1 MAGRVGGG
9 GGGGVFASGFAPSSA
24 WHFAGRTGR
33 GDAGL
38 AGSALVPSSVS
49 VVETI
54 KFGAIGT
61 GVEGGDDSV
70 EGAVTSVA
78 SVEAAA
84 RVSRSPER
92 PRTGDETPE
101 LRGDEHA
108 FGERVRSGDAG
119 EEVLALR
126 VVGVASWAS
135 RPCLCP
141 FAGEQSDDKAKL
153 VSLSRRANS
162 AGAGKSRS
170 VSSVN
175 GDRV

>member
-1 MAGRVGGG
+1 MDLEEEEMGPEEVEMDPEEVGMDSEEEEMDSEEEEMVLPEPEAVGMEVVGMALPEAVEM
-9 GGGGVFASGFAPSSA
+9 V
-24 WHFAGRTGR
+24 
-33 GDAGL
+33 
-38 AGSALVPSSVS
+38 
-49 VVETI
+49 VVEALPEAA
-54 KFGAIGT
+54 GM
-61 GVEGGDDSV
+61 
-70 EGAVTSVA
+70 
-78 SVEAAA
+78 EAAA

-141 FAGEQSDDKAKL
+141 FAGEPSDDKAKL

>member
-1 MAGRVGGG
+1 MHQGQRPEV
-9 GGGGVFASGFAPSSA
+9 
-24 WHFAGRTGR
+24 
-33 GDAGL
+33 L
-38 AGSALVPSSVS
+38 EALEVPLQLLEHREVL
-49 VVETI
+49 EAQPQERHRE
-54 KFGAIGT
+54 FL
-61 GVEGGDDSV
+61 
-70 EGAVTSVA
+70 
-78 SVEAAA
+78 VEAAA

-141 FAGEQSDDKAKL
+141 FAGEPSDDKAKL